1 MGRDWAQKEWKV
13 MGQWMNASNGGK
25 GKNWF
30 SIPTHTAYI
39 IYNHIYETYII
50 YIYKYIDV
58 YIIHIPYLGSGFK
71 YFLFSPLLGEMI
83 QID

>member
-1 MGRDWAQKEWKV
+1 MDFLENNVSMEIARAHGLPL
-13 MGQWMNASNGGK
+13 S
-25 GKNWF
+25 
-30 SIPTHTAYI
+30 